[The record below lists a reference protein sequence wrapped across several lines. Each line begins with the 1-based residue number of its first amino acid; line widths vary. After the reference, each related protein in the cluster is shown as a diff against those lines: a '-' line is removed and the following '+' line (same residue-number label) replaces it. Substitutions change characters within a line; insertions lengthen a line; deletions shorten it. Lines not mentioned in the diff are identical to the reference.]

1 MQWQRL
7 FIRRTRTLH
16 YVEHLLSIG
25 SGPATPS
32 FVLQREMA
40 KRAEEFFATTN
51 ENRSTFQTHR
61 QSPFIWTFLM
71 RGSLV
76 YPNNQKLYI
85 LQRFHDFR
93 RFVNSH
99 PDTEQLDVF
108 DDFQCSEFCKKKLF
122 QRITQLIAGGLLN
135 LQTHQALPSSIL

>member
-1 MQWQRL
+1 
-7 FIRRTRTLH
+7 
-16 YVEHLLSIG
+16 
-25 SGPATPS
+25 
-32 FVLQREMA
+32 
-40 KRAEEFFATTN
+40 
-51 ENRSTFQTHR
+51 
-61 QSPFIWTFLM
+61 M

-99 PDTEQLDVF
+99 PDTEQLDIF

-122 QRITQLIAGGLLN
+122 ERITHSWRFTEFTDAPSFTFVDIVIRISNEEHFYFMEELN
-135 LQTHQALPSSIL
+135 CNF